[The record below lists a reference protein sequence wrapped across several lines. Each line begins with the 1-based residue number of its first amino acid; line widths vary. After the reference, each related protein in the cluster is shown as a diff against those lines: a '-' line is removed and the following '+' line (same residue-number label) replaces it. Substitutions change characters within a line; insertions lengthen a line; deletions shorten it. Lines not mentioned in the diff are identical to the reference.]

1 MASGNDTLSQ
11 RGAVY
16 ATPPN
21 PMGNYRELPYD
32 TYDPETNPTGFINIG
47 TSDNHAMS
55 SEVSAHLDTNPLKLR
70 PSEFMYG
77 EGPAGSLRL
86 RKAMAQYMNKY
97 FKPYKAVNQDDLYF
111 ANGCGS
117 VCEALG
123 YTIFDEHDALLISQP
138 SYVGFPHDFGAKSKV
153 NLYHV
158 PFHGTD
164 QFSPSCIGKF
174 EAALNSATTSSIKVR
189 AVMLCNPH
197 NPSGRCYPI
206 DTIIALMRFCN
217 KHRLHLISD
226 EIYAT
231 SVYSPGPRFEP
242 HTPFTSVLSIDYA
255 QHIDPNLLHVMYG
268 LSKDFAASGI
278 RIGCLLVRNRAL
290 MDALLAVSQS
300 HWPGIADQ
308 MIGVAMLEDGEWLE
322 RFRKLNAQTLAERS
336 ALLRKSLDEKGIP
349 YDGRANAGFFLW
361 VDMRKWLPKT
371 DEKGQSVQGW
381 ESERVLVRLLKAKKV
396 ILTAG
401 EDQAAEEPGFF
412 RVVFSHREQVLEQ
425 GLQRVFKVLD
435 EISSEQV

>member
-1 MASGNDTLSQ
+1 
-11 RGAVY
+11 
-16 ATPPN
+16 
-21 PMGNYRELPYD
+21 
-32 TYDPETNPTGFINIG
+32 
-47 TSDNHAMS
+47 
-55 SEVSAHLDTNPLKLR
+55 
-70 PSEFMYG
+70 
-77 EGPAGSLRL
+77 
-86 RKAMAQYMNKY
+86 MAQYMNRY
-97 FKPYKAVNQDDLYF
+97 FKPHKPVDPDDLYF

-123 YTIFDEHDALLISQP
+123 YTIFDEHDAMLIPQP

-153 NLYHV
+153 DLCHI

-164 QFSPSCIGKF
+164 QFLPSCIDNY
-174 EAALNSATTSSIKVR
+174 EAALASATASGIKIR

-197 NPSGRCYPI
+197 NPLGRCYPI
-206 DTIIALMRFCN
+206 DTIVAIMRFCN

-231 SVYSPGPRFEP
+231 SIYDPGPSCSEP
-242 HTPFTSVLSIDYA
+242 PTPFNSVLSIDYG
-255 QHIDPNLLHVMYG
+255 QYIDPNLLHVMYG

-290 MDALLAVSQS
+290 MDALLAISQS

-308 MIGVAMLEDGEWLE
+308 NVGVSILEDWDWLE
-322 RFRKLNAQTLAERS
+322 RFRKLNAETLAGRS
-336 ALLRKSLDEKGIP
+336 LLLRKAFDEKGIP
-349 YDGRANAGFFLW
+349 YDRRANAGFFLW
-361 VDMRKWLPKT
+361 VDMRKWLPKV
-371 DEKGQSVQGW
+371 DEKGQTVKGW

-412 RVVFSHREQVLEQ
+412 RFVFSQREHVLRE
-425 GLQRVFKVLD
+425 GLQRVFGVLNKV
-435 EISSEQV
+435 SSEYA

>member
-1 MASGNDTLSQ
+1 MTPGSDTLSQ

-21 PMGNYRELPYD
+21 PMGNYKELPYD
-32 TYDPETNPTGFINIG
+32 IYDPETNPAGYINIG
-47 TSDNHAMS
+47 TSDNVHAMAP
-55 SEVSAHLDTNPLKLR
+55 EVSAHLDENPLKLR
-70 PSEFMYG
+70 PAEFIY
-77 EGPAGSLRL
+77 L
-86 RKAMAQYMNKY
+86 
-97 FKPYKAVNQDDLYF
+97 KPYKSVNADDLYV

-123 YTIFDEHDALLISQP
+123 YTIFDEHDALLIPQP

-153 NLYHV
+153 DLYHV

-164 QFSPSCIGKF
+164 QFLPSCIAKY
-174 EAALNSATTSSIKVR
+174 EAALASATASGIKIR

-197 NPSGRCYPI
+197 NPLGRCYSI
-206 DTIIALMRFCN
+206 DTITAIMRFCN
-217 KHRLHLISD
+217 KHCLHLISD

-231 SVYSPGPRFEP
+231 SIYDPGPYCSEP
-242 HTPFTSVLSIDYA
+242 PTPFTSVLSIDYD

-290 MDALLAVSQS
+290 MNALLAVSQS

-308 MIGVAMLEDGEWLE
+308 TIGISMLEDWDWLE
-322 RFRKLNAQTLAERS
+322 RFRRLNAEVLAERS
-336 ALLRKSLDEKGIP
+336 SLLRNALDEQGIP
-349 YDGRANAGFFLW
+349 YDSRANAGFFLW
-361 VDMRKWLPKT
+361 ADLRKWLPNV
-371 DEKGQSVQGW
+371 DEKGQSVEGW
-381 ESERVLVRLLKAKKV
+381 ESERLLVRLLKAKKV

-401 EDQAAEEPGFF
+401 EDQAAESPGFF
-412 RVVFSHREQVLEQ
+412 RVVFSQREEVLKE
-425 GLQRVFKVLD
+425 GLKRVFKVL
-435 EISSEQV
+435 SEVSGGHA